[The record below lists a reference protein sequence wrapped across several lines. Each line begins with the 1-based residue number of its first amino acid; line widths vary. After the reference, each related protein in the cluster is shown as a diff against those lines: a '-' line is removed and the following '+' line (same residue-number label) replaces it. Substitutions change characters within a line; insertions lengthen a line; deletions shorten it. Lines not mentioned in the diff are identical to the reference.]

1 MHWQRTF
8 LHPSLLAFDAPTR
21 EECTAER
28 VVSNTPQQ
36 ALVLLNDPNF
46 VEAAR
51 VFSERIQ
58 REGGAGFTSR
68 LAFAFRT
75 ALQRE
80 PAPRETKVFQRLFQ
94 LHHGLY
100 REDPAAARALVS
112 TGEWP
117 VAEKLP
123 LAAHAAWTSVAR
135 VILNLHEI
143 LVRY

>member
-21 EECTAER
+21 EECVAER

-36 ALVLLNDPNF
+36 ALVLLNDPIF

-58 REGGAGFTSR
+58 REGGADFSAR
-68 LAFAFRT
+68 LSFAFRT

-80 PAPRETKVFQRLFQ
+80 PAPGEAKIFERFFQRHL
-94 LHHGLY
+94 GIY
-100 REDPAAARALVS
+100 RGEPAAARALVS
-112 TGEWP
+112 TGDWP
-117 VAEKLP
+117 VADKLP
-123 LAAHAAWTSVAR
+123 LASHAAWTSVAR
-135 VILNLHEI
+135 VILNLHEL